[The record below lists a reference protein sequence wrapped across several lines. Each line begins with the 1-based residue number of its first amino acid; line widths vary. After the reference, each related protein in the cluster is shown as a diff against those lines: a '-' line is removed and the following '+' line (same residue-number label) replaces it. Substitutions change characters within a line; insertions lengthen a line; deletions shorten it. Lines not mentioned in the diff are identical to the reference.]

1 MGRCGHLKSYKRWSL
16 NLIDVVIVTEHPLSG
31 SERFSICLEL
41 SSDLEDVT
49 SWAGKEGQLEGAK
62 AHVEGW
68 SSCFMFFLHH
78 PNPGWIIRAVKG
90 WGDDSSL
97 NNPFMWSIQPQLP
110 SSELHQMADVGW
122 YRPYENTTFSV
133 AKQQAR
139 HTALAMCRRDWHLSF
154 HGWWFA
160 AAQALETSKGC
171 HGSCRWCAGA
181 EPWYFFRRRWCGHL
195 LDWFERID
203 LFMDGEYANK
213 KRVGMTTI
221 QTRRYTSWFPLAP
234 HHIPGYFFILKL
246 CI

>member
-1 MGRCGHLKSYKRWSL
+1 MVYSTTAPKL
-16 NLIDVVIVTEHPLSG
+16 
-31 SERFSICLEL
+31 
-41 SSDLEDVT
+41 
-49 SWAGKEGQLEGAK
+49 
-62 AHVEGW
+62 
-68 SSCFMFFLHH
+68 
-78 PNPGWIIRAVKG
+78 RA
-90 WGDDSSL
+90 
-97 NNPFMWSIQPQLP
+97 P
-110 SSELHQMADVGW
+110 SDVGW
-122 YRPYENTTFSV
+122 CRPYENTTFSV

-139 HTALAMCRRDWHLSF
+139 HSTLAMCRRDWHLSF

-234 HHIPGYFFILKL
+234 HHIPGYFLSSSCVFNGNAVKSIQIHILWYKHTHK
-246 CI
+246 IYSYTVYIYI